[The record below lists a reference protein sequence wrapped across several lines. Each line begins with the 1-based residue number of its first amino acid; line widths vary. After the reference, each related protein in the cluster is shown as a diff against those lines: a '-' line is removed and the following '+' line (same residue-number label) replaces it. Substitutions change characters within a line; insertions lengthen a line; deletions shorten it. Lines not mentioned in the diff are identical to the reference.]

1 MCCRTKVTAP
11 RRRSCTNTP
20 PTAGAASLESS
31 ILVRFG
37 RWRTWPSVWTMMA
50 TTQKPKSYTGKPS
63 RSRIVSSDRNIPT
76 ICSRSRVWVSLCST
90 KAATP
95 TPNRLDRETLE
106 AERRV
111 FGPEHRETLITTG
124 YLADAL
130 VRENRY
136 SDAET
141 LRVQVLAISRR
152 VFGPESPDTLA
163 AMESL
168 GVTLSYEKQ
177 YAKAE
182 NLFQE

>member
-1 MCCRTKVTAP
+1 M
-11 RRRSCTNTP
+11 
-20 PTAGAASLESS
+20 
-31 ILVRFG
+31 
-37 RWRTWPSVWTMMA
+37 
-50 TTQKPKSYTGKPS
+50 
-63 RSRIVSSDRNIPT
+63 
-76 ICSRSRVWVSLCST
+76 
-90 KAATP
+90 
-95 TPNRLDRETLE
+95 DRETLE

-182 NLFQE
+182 NLFQESIQVAQSSSEKQVLAAAWYRFACGAAVAGHRDRALAYLGKAADLGWSGVAQIATDEDLRSLHGDPRFTALIAKAKTQAAAQAAN